1 MARQKVES
9 LEEIKERQMK
19 NYRKN
24 YYKENKKKISDYQK
38 KYYLQKKG
46 LPEDHVLKWRGEV
59 KPFSVVRGVKITH
72 SWD

>member
-1 MARQKVES
+1 MARQKAES

-38 KYYLQKKG
+38 KILFAKKG
-46 LPEDHVLKWRGEV
+46 IAGRPRIKMAWRSKTV
-59 KPFSVVRGVKITH
+59 
-72 SWD
+72 